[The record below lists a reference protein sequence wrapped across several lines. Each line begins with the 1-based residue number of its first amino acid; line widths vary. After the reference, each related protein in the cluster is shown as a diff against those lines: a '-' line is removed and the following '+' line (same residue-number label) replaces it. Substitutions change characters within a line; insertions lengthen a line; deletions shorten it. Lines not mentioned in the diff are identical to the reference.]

1 MFNKKNNMS
10 YCKYR
15 RKRKQ
20 YLKDGV
26 WYDYSPQVYEK
37 GQLVG
42 CGYAE
47 CTDSPDTPPITPP
60 DETKYK
66 RWVTITDDY
75 YCELGDKYYKM
86 KLQVS
91 NDNINWVDANPPEY
105 KKGNLIEEKSP
116 DCFSQI
122 EEWRPYTLICV
133 DTDLYE
139 QEQLYLYGE
148 PTSELRVGKLVE
160 KDSSMCTD
168 WKIVEGEYIC
178 EEYKEKTNE
187 FEYSGCNGIYYFIN
201 DKQYYSGSHPV
212 KLNSRPYK
220 SLKFYGSSLAENNRN
235 RCITSLILNE
245 IDTTEIDDMDFMFAE
260 LKNLV
265 SLDVS
270 TFDTSNVRTMQS
282 LFEGCNSIPSLD
294 LSSFKTGRVS
304 EMAYMFRNCNNLT
317 NIILSSFNT
326 RNVGNMAYMFENNFK
341 LKSLYLNHFD
351 TRGVGNFRYMFA
363 GCSSLINLDLSNFDT
378 SSATNIASMFDG
390 CSNLEELNLAKFTAK
405 NIVDNEYQ
413 KSNVFRGCDKLNK
426 ITCRQGFKD
435 WCIKNQ
441 DMIKLPTAM
450 REGGS
455 GTWEIVG

>member
-1 MFNKKNNMS
+1 MA

-26 WYDYSPQVYEK
+26 WYDYSPQIYAK
-37 GQLVG
+37 GELVG
-42 CGYAE
+42 CGFSE
-47 CTDSPDTPPITPP
+47 CTDSPDTPPIIPP
-60 DETKYK
+60 DGSKYK
-66 RWVTITDDY
+66 RWITMTGDY

-116 DCFSQI
+116 DCGGDNP
-122 EEWRPYTLICV
+122 EEWKFYANICI
-133 DTDLYE
+133 DGDLYE

-148 PTSELRVGKLVE
+148 PTGELRVGKLVE
-160 KDSSMCTD
+160 RNSDQCFI
-168 WKIVEGEYIC
+168 WKPVEGEYIC

-220 SLKFYGSSLAENNRN
+220 SLKFYGSSLAENNPN
-235 RCITSLILNE
+235 ECITSLILNE

-270 TFDTSNVRTMQS
+270 TVDTSNVRTMQS

-304 EMAYMFRNCNNLT
+304 EMAYMFRKCNNLT

-351 TRGVGNFRYMFA
+351 TGSVENFSYMFA
-363 GCSSLINLDLSNFDT
+363 GCSSLINLDLSNFDI
-378 SSATNIASMFDG
+378 SSATNFVSMFEL
-390 CSNLEELNLAKFTAK
+390 CSKLEELNLANFTAI
-405 NIVDNEYQ
+405 NIVDNEYKQ
-413 KSNVFRGCDKLNK
+413 SNVSDMFRGCDKLNK
-426 ITCRQGFKD
+426 ITCKQAFKD

-441 DMIKLPTAM
+441 NIIKLPTAM

>member
-1 MFNKKNNMS
+1 MS

-60 DETKYK
+60 EGSKYK
-66 RWVTITDDY
+66 RWITITDDY

-91 NDNINWVDANPPEY
+91 NDNINWADANPPEY
-105 KKGNLIEEKSP
+105 KKGNLWEAQSA
-116 DCFSQI
+116 DCGAVDP
-122 EEWRPYTLICV
+122 EEWLPYSQVCIEG
-133 DTDLYE
+133 DLYE

-148 PTSELRVGKLVE
+148 PTGELRVGKLVE
-160 KDSSMCTD
+160 KDSNMCTD

-187 FEYSGCNGIYYFIN
+187 FEYSGYNEINYFV
-201 DKQYYSGSHPV
+201 DGSPYTSNSNPV
-212 KLNSRPYK
+212 KLNSRPHK
-220 SLKFYGSSLAENNRN
+220 SLKFHGVPFYHNTNKFL
-235 RCITSLILNE
+235 TSLILNE
-245 IDTTEIDDMDFMFAE
+245 IDTTEIEDMEYMFAKLE
-260 LKNLV
+260 SLV

-270 TFDTSNVRTMQS
+270 TFDTSNVRSMQN
-282 LFEGCNSIPSLD
+282 LFDGCNNIPLLD
-294 LSSFKTGRVS
+294 LSSFKTDKVNS
-304 EMAYMFRNCNNLT
+304 MAYMCRNCNNLT

-326 RNVGNMAYMFENNFK
+326 QNVIDMESMFENNFK
-341 LKSLYLNHFD
+341 LKSLYINHFD
-351 TRGVGNFRYMFA
+351 TSSVRNFSYMLA
-363 GCSSLINLDLSNFDT
+363 GCSSLIKLDLSNFVT
-378 SSATNIASMFDG
+378 SKAINIASMFEG
-390 CSNLEELNLAKFTAK
+390 CSKLVELRLDNFSMEYLA
-405 NIVDNEYQ
+405 NNEDQ
-413 KSNVFRGCDKLNK
+413 RSNVFRGCDKLNK
-426 ITCRQGFKD
+426 ITCKQAFKD

-441 DMIKLPTAM
+441 DIIKLPTAM
-450 REGGS
+450 QEGGS

>member
-1 MFNKKNNMS
+1 MS

-60 DETKYK
+60 EGSKYK
-66 RWVTITDDY
+66 RWVTMTDDY

-105 KKGNLIEEKSP
+105 KKGNLIEAQSA
-116 DCFSQI
+116 DCGAGNP
-122 EEWRPYTLICV
+122 EEWKFYANICI
-133 DTDLYE
+133 DGDLYE

-148 PTSELRVGKLVE
+148 PTDELRVGKLVE

-187 FEYSGCNGIYYFIN
+187 FEYSGCNGIYYFL
-201 DKQYYSGSHPV
+201 DGKQYYSHSHPV
-212 KLNSRPYK
+212 KLNSKPYK
-220 SLKFYGSSLAENNRN
+220 SLTFYDVPLIENNHN
-235 RCITSLILNE
+235 ECITSLILNE
-245 IDTTEIDDMDFMFAE
+245 IDTSEIDSMYCMFAN

-270 TFDTSNVRTMQS
+270 TFDTSNVRDMQS
-282 LFEGCNSIPSLD
+282 LFENCYNIPSLD

-326 RNVGNMAYMFENNFK
+326 RGVINMAHMFENNFK

-351 TRGVGNFRYMFA
+351 TRGVGNFMYMFA
-363 GCSSLINLDLSNFDT
+363 GCSSLINLDLSNFNT
-378 SSATNIASMFDG
+378 SGATNIASMFDG
-390 CSNLEELNLAKFTAK
+390 CSNLEELRLDNFSAK

-413 KSNVFRGCDKLNK
+413 KSNIFRGCDKLNK
-426 ITCRQGFKD
+426 ITCKQAFKD
-435 WCIKNQ
+435 WCITNQ
-441 DMIKLPTAM
+441 DIISLPSAM

-455 GTWEIVG
+455 GTWEIVD

>member
-1 MFNKKNNMS
+1 MS

-60 DETKYK
+60 DETKYT

-116 DCFSQI
+116 DCGGDNP
-122 EEWRPYTLICV
+122 EEWRFYANICI
-133 DTDLYE
+133 DGDLYE

-148 PTSELRVGKLVE
+148 PTGELRVGKLVE
-160 KDSSMCTD
+160 KDSNMCVD
-168 WKIVEGEYIC
+168 WKIVDGEYIC
-178 EEYKEKTNE
+178 EEYIEKTNS
-187 FEYSGCNGIYYFIN
+187 FEWI
-201 DKQYYSGSHPV
+201 
-212 KLNSRPYK
+212 RPYK
-220 SLKFYGSSLAENNRN
+220 SVNSTNWIVYYVNGSDNYIQSVGNFDKLNTTIIDKKNMPLTSLKFWRYSDPESSPNESTYNADISFLDLNNVDTFFIN
-235 RCITSLILNE
+235 DMSHMFDGLLDVETIE
-245 IDTTEIDDMDFMFAE
+245 ISNFDTTNT
-260 LKNLV
+260 K
-265 SLDVS
+265 
-270 TFDTSNVRTMQS
+270 TM
-282 LFEGCNSIPSLD
+282 E
-294 LSSFKTGRVS
+294 
-304 EMAYMFRNCNNLT
+304 YMFRNCEKLT
-317 NIILSSFNT
+317 EINVSGFNT
-326 RNVGNMAYMFENNFK
+326 VHVENMY
-341 LKSLYLNHFD
+341 
-351 TRGVGNFRYMFA
+351 GMFA
-363 GCSSLINLDLSNFDT
+363 GCKSLNH
-378 SSATNIASMFDG
+378 
-390 CSNLEELNLAKFTAK
+390 
-405 NIVDNEYQ
+405 
-413 KSNVFRGCDKLNK
+413 
-426 ITCRQGFKD
+426 ITCKQDFKD

-441 DMIKLPTAM
+441 DIIKLPTAM

>member
-1 MFNKKNNMS
+1 MS

-60 DETKYK
+60 DETKYT
-66 RWVTITDDY
+66 RWVTMTDDY

-105 KKGNLIEEKSP
+105 KRGNLWEAQSA
-116 DCFSQI
+116 DCGGDNP
-122 EEWRPYTLICV
+122 EEWKFYANICI
-133 DTDLYE
+133 DGDLYE

-148 PTSELRVGKLVE
+148 PTGELRVGKLVE

-187 FEYSGCNGIYYFIN
+187 FEYSGCNGIYYFL
-201 DKQYYSGSHPV
+201 DGKQYYSHSHPV
-212 KLNSRPYK
+212 KLNSKPYK
-220 SLKFYGSSLAENNRN
+220 SLTFYDTPLIENNHN

-245 IDTTEIDDMDFMFAE
+245 IDTSEINSMYCMFAE

-270 TFDTSNVRTMQS
+270 TFDTSNVRDMQS
-282 LFEGCNSIPSLD
+282 MFEGCNSIPSLD

-326 RNVGNMAYMFENNFK
+326 RGVINMAYMFENNFK

-378 SSATNIASMFDG
+378 SGATNFASMFDG
-390 CSNLEELNLAKFTAK
+390 CSNLVELNLAKFTAK

-426 ITCRQGFKD
+426 ITCKQAFKD
-435 WCIKNQ
+435 WCIQNQ